1 MNISFTEKQEKY
13 IRDKVK
19 SGDFQNAS
27 EVVRSAIR
35 MHEIYEEKMIS
46 ELRAAI
52 QEGIDSGVS
61 DYTVTDILNE
71 QMAKYGK
78 KQ

>member
-27 EVVRSAIR
+27 EVVRNALR
-35 MHEIYEEKMIS
+35 MVKTHEEKMIS
-46 ELRAAI
+46 ELRSAI
-52 QEGIDSGVS
+52 EKGWNDEGTN
-61 DYTVTDILNE
+61 YTATDIARE
-71 QMAKYGK
+71 QAAKYGEK
-78 KQ
+78 